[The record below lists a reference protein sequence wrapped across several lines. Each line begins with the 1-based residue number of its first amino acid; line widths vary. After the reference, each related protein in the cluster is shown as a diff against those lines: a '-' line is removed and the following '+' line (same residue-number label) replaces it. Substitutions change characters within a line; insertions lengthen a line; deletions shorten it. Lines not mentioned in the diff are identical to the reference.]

1 MIDPANYLN
10 GPPPTSG
17 IEPTEGS
24 SFVRPEPVV
33 TRVYNRSFTITADAV
48 IPRGGAAGVILA
60 QGSPSGGYTFFVK
73 DNKLQFIYNYLGREN
88 FQVTSNLE
96 VPEGNVILRYEFEP
110 VGQPDPPADKG
121 TPALSQLYI
130 NKALVGAVQMPCT
143 VQVSFGIEGLTCG
156 YDGDNRVAPDQY
168 PDQFP
173 FSGLL
178 KQVTLELAI
187 GLIPVSTS
195 DLKIAKA
202 RQ

>member
-1 MIDPANYLN
+1 MSDPANYPN

-17 IEPTEGS
+17 IEPTEGFS
-24 SFVRPEPVV
+24 WPEPVV

-60 QGSPSGGYTFFVK
+60 QGGPSGGYTFFVK
-73 DNKLQFIYNYLGREN
+73 NNKLQFIYNYLGREN

-96 VPEGNVILRYEFEP
+96 VPEGDVILRYEFEP
-110 VGQPDPPADKG
+110 VGQPDPAADKG
-121 TPALSQLYI
+121 TSALSQLYL
-130 NKALVGAVQMPCT
+130 NKTLVGAVQMPCT
-143 VQVSFGIEGLTCG
+143 VQVSFCLEGLTCG
-156 YDGDNRVAPDQY
+156 YDGDNQVAPDHY

-178 KQVTLELAI
+178 KQVTLDLGIE
-187 GLIPVSTS
+187 LIPVSTA